1 MLAALTA
8 AIIPRGRYLVG
19 AMALADGPAI
29 SVHDI
34 FPERDLDPH
43 SAAGTDMATLEA
55 ARDDAE
61 RQAIAAALRAAGG
74 KVAAAA
80 ASLGIS
86 RVTLWSKMKRLGLGR

>member
-1 MLAALTA
+1 
-8 AIIPRGRYLVG
+8 
-19 AMALADGPAI
+19 
-29 SVHDI
+29 
-34 FPERDLDPH
+34 
-43 SAAGTDMATLEA
+43 MATLEA

-86 RVTLWSKMKRLGLGR
+86 RVTLWSKMRRLGLGR